1 MNRLEHNLNGR
12 YYIFEI
18 VKEFPID
25 YIVWNIGR
33 HNFPFPEYV
42 PLAKPSDIPFHI
54 DLFSL
59 KAIHMDEVLAD
70 YILREAH
77 KREIG
82 KDQFLDIFSKYENH
96 ELENYTF
103 IVLNSAGKRL
113 GKIECGLRCG
123 TLPTHEEIVKAVK
136 ESFPAGCFYRLEKQ
150 VQ

>member
-18 VKEFPID
+18 VKEFPRD

-77 KREIG
+77 HRKIWQEE
-82 KDQFLDIFSKYENH
+82 FLYILQKYENH

-103 IVLNSAGKRL
+103 IVFSSKGKRL
-113 GKIECGLRCG
+113 GKIDFGLRCG
-123 TLPTHEEIVKAVK
+123 TLPAHEEIVKAVK
-136 ESFPAGCFYRLEKQ
+136 EGFPTGSFYRLENQ
-150 VQ
+150 VW